1 MGSGSG
7 SGVQPSVSLNK
18 MAAEPRSLLVS
29 ECLFATA
36 SLCGLDEPVEV
47 CAVDRTDL
55 PPGRPPRWPGMW
67 ADCCP
72 ASPATTEVPE
82 EGGFLLR
89 PLRGV
94 VASWTSDASSRRLVV
109 PPRSVHD
116 GGDVPKF
123 ISNEMFIELRY
134 SMAPSLIVS
143 FEFDDLRHGIFR
155 AFALPQYDGVTVRLL
170 LTLDEA
176 AVQLALARFPPEATP
191 AGANAPGRHAWQ
203 Q

>member
-1 MGSGSG
+1 MAAAATTTASTA
-7 SGVQPSVSLNK
+7 
-18 MAAEPRSLLVS
+18 AAEPRSLLVS
-29 ECLFATA
+29 ECMFATA

-47 CAVDRTDL
+47 CAVDRSDL
-55 PPGRPPRWPGMW
+55 PPGGPPRWPGRW
-67 ADCCP
+67 AECCP
-72 ASPATTEVPE
+72 AAPASTEVPE

-176 AVQLALARFPPEATP
+176 AVQLALARFPPEASYP
-191 AGANAPGRHAWQ
+191 
-203 Q
+203 